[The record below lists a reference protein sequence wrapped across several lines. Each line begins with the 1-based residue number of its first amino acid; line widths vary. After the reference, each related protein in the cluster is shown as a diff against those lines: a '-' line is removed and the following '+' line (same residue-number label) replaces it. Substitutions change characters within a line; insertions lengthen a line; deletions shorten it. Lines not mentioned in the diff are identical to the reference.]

1 MTLPQYIYNENDT
14 DTKLIVKRL
23 KEYAVALASKIEN
36 KLVSVKE
43 LEEMIVDVYH
53 FEKRLKEVRLFF
65 TVLTRY
71 GLYNSADRLY
81 LLNAIKDT
89 GINSDFSIG
98 NVSWKIG
105 IRALRS

>member
-1 MTLPQYIYNENDT
+1 M
-14 DTKLIVKRL
+14 KRL

-65 TVLTRY
+65 TVLTR
-71 GLYNSADRLY
+71 
-81 LLNAIKDT
+81 
-89 GINSDFSIG
+89 
-98 NVSWKIG
+98 
-105 IRALRS
+105 